1 MAVQASGSAAML
13 IGDLVTFSIRRSV
26 LDISNFRKPNA
37 LSTLESLAFSKRLVW
52 LLARLRDFKI
62 LLADGGWRPLLSN
75 VDWCFEF
82 WKGQMIFYLYSE
94 KVVPEFVCRQWF
106 KRLAVQ
112 TFEFSLR
119 SGQNKLF
126 WLIRLQI
133 LLERP
138 LFVDWFGCNWLCRDS
153 RLIRENLFQLR
164 HFSGASQALG
174 RWNRLSKCGRRQA
187 LSIRSL
193 DVAVLPPEF
202 RIEIPDHFY

>member
-1 MAVQASGSAAML
+1 MEGGGLSCPMLTDALNFEKDKWSSIFIPRKWCRNSSAGSGS
-13 IGDLVTFSIRRSV
+13 
-26 LDISNFRKPNA
+26 N
-37 LSTLESLAFSKRLVW
+37 VW
-52 LLARLRDFKI
+52 R
-62 LLADGGWRPLLSN
+62 
-75 VDWCFEF
+75 
-82 WKGQMIFYLYSE
+82 
-94 KVVPEFVCRQWF
+94 F
-106 KRLAVQ
+106 KRLN
-112 TFEFSLR
+112 SMR